1 MLEVIFDILRELGWA
16 GLIAGIAVEAL
27 SIPFPAAIIFL
38 IYGYLIGPA
47 GWDIIWIS
55 LLASAAYTVISY
67 IPYYLSIR
75 FKGLVQHRLVS
86 RRAKRMVRFMEKY
99 REWTIAAGRILGMGY
114 IVYVA
119 SFCKITPL
127 RYGLFTFIGVF
138 PVAVLMLY
146 LGTLG
151 VVGEA
156 YGVFQNVQY
165 LIAGLF
171 AAAVVY
177 YIYFRIKS
185 KKKAESVP
193 SRAR

>member
-1 MLEVIFDILRELGWA
+1 MLEFIFNILRELGWI

-38 IYGYLIGPA
+38 IYGYLIGPT
-47 GWDIIWIS
+47 GWDLIWIS
-55 LLASAAYTVISY
+55 VIASAAYTVIAY
-67 IPYYLSIR
+67 IPYYLSNR
-75 FKGLVQHRLVS
+75 FQGFVQRRLVS
-86 RRAKRMVRFMEKY
+86 RRAKRMVRFMKKY
-99 REWTIAAGRILGMGY
+99 RGWTIAAGRVLGMGY

-119 SFCKITPL
+119 AFCKITPL
-127 RYGLFTFIGVF
+127 RYGFFTFIGVF
-138 PVAVLMLY
+138 PVAVVMLY

-165 LIAGLF
+165 LIALLF
-171 AAAVVY
+171 AAVVIY
-177 YIYFRIKS
+177 YIYYRVKT
-185 KKKAESVP
+185 KKKAENVP

>member
-38 IYGYLIGPA
+38 IYGYLIGPS
-47 GWDIIWIS
+47 GWDIVWIS
-55 LLASAAYTVISY
+55 LLASAAYTIIAY
-67 IPYYLSIR
+67 IPYYLSLR
-75 FKGLVQHRLVS
+75 FQGFVQRRLVS
-86 RRAKRMVRFMEKY
+86 KRAKRMVRFMEKY
-99 REWTIAAGRILGMGY
+99 REWTIAAGRVLGMGY

-119 SFCKITPL
+119 AFCRITPL
-127 RYGLFTFIGVF
+127 RYGVFTFIGVF
-138 PVAVLMLY
+138 PVAVVMLY

-177 YIYFRIKS
+177 YIYFRMKS
-185 KKKAESVP
+185 KKKTENVP